1 MCSEVQSMRVCK
13 TCGVEKPLDKK
24 HFYWRSD
31 AKAFRKGCKTCW
43 QEKQLIATIGVDF
56 KVYHHMLKAQ
66 GHRCKICQTTLESSR
81 YSKFAVDH
89 CHKTGRVRGLLCTN
103 CNTAIG
109 LMKDSVERLASA
121 IKYLTHNSHE
131 DIVYSA

>member
-1 MCSEVQSMRVCK
+1 MCSEVQSTRVCK

-31 AKAFRKGCKTCW
+31 SQTFRKECKTCW
-43 QEKQLIATIGVDF
+43 QEKQLIAKLGVDF
-56 KVYHHMLKAQ
+56 KAYHQLLKAQ
-66 GHRCKICQTTLESSR
+66 GHRCKICQTKLESSR

-89 CHKTGRVRGLLCTN
+89 CHKSGRVRGLLCTN

-109 LMKDSVERLASA
+109 LMKDSVERLTSA
-121 IKYLTHNSHE
+121 IKYLTHYSRE
-131 DIVYSA
+131 DIV